1 MSATYA
7 VTATA
12 MATRACVGG
21 DDERAVKMEQ
31 HANVKAAP
39 SLSRRSNNQE
49 ELHEEEVKS
58 RGRFAGASVA
68 AMLTSI
74 VTPAPPTAAV
84 VMEKEQA
91 WRAAE
96 AVARLF
102 KRTKR
107 TNETFADFA
116 GALRDVGGDCG
127 LGEELYV
134 TAFIAGVGDEFTAA
148 LLRVVAPQS
157 LASAAQEAS
166 RLRDTDG
173 VQMPTPVKMKTRHQR
188 ERKRKQQH
196 NVGGSPAQ
204 VVSSKSVLLRDDA
217 SPRRVEKYVNT
228 VKLPDAETDS
238 LLKKK
243 RRLACF
249 ACEQLGHVRRE
260 CPQRAARLR

>member
-1 MSATYA
+1 MSITY
-7 VTATA
+7 TAT
-12 MATRACVGG
+12 ATRACVGG

-31 HANVKAAP
+31 HTNVEAAP

-49 ELHEEEVKS
+49 ELHEEEQVKS

-68 AMLTSI
+68 TILASI
-74 VTPAPPTAAV
+74 VASAPPTAAV
-84 VMEKEQA
+84 VTEKERA

-127 LGEELYV
+127 FGEELYV

-173 VQMPTPVKMKTRHQR
+173 VQVSTPVKMNTRHQR

-196 NVGGSPAQ
+196 SVGGSPAR
-204 VVSSKSVLLRDDA
+204 VTSSKPVLLPDDA
-217 SPRRVEKYVNT
+217 SPRRVEKYVET
-228 VKLPDAETDS
+228 VKLADAETDS
-238 LLKKK
+238 LPKKK
-243 RRLACF
+243 KKRLACF

-260 CPQRAARLR
+260 CPRRAARLH